1 MATQLFKNFP
11 DIQYTLDS
19 GKVITIKDFFRKSKI
34 EQSAVNDIID
44 YEYVELQEGD
54 RPDVVATKLYGDSD
68 LHWTFFLVN
77 NWNNYYEWWKNNSEF
92 EQYLN
97 RYYSGQYLTAH
108 SKTDIVGATNKFLLG
123 ETVSCIRNNVKIEGV
138 VNEVQP
144 NFARIG
150 VESGSFLGGEVVT
163 GDVSGHSLTIKDGIK
178 KLDGTAYYYN
188 GNHKSNVFV
197 NGMYEKTIYD
207 HEWELNEAKRNIKA
221 IRPEYVRIVV
231 REFNRVMSA

>member
-11 DIQYTLDS
+11 EIQYTLNS

-44 YEYVELQEGD
+44 YEYLELMEGD
-54 RPDVVATKLYGDSD
+54 RPDVVASKVYGDSD

-77 NWNNYYEWWKNNSEF
+77 NWNNYYEWWKDNTEF
-92 EQYLN
+92 ENYLN
-97 RYYSGQYLTAH
+97 KYYSGQYLTAYN
-108 SKTDIVGATNKFLLG
+108 KTDIVSASNKFLLG
-123 ETVSCIRNNVKIEGV
+123 ETISCLRDGKTIEGV

-150 VESGSFLGGEVVT
+150 IEGDEFRGGEQVT
-163 GDVSGHSLTIKDGIK
+163 GDVSGHSLTIKDGIR

-197 NGMYEKTIYD
+197 NGMLEKTVYD
-207 HEWELNEAKRNIKA
+207 NEWEKNEEKRKIKYIKPQY
-221 IRPEYVRIVV
+221 IRRVV
-231 REFNRVMSA
+231 REFNRVMSS